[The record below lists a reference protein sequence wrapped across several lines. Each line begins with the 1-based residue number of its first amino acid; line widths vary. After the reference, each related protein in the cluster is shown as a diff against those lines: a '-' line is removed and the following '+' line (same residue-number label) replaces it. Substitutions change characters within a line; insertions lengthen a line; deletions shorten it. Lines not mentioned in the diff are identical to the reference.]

1 MPKNKTLVSVAIKG
15 PAAPGQDATQPATE
29 EGREAVEQAERDAE
43 RAAVEGSRGAV
54 TTVFRIAENGAEVW
68 CGEYASRIVTR
79 KFIAEKH
86 GGGTYLCKTRIPTG
100 KGSQTRIGSQ
110 FTFEIDPAVRPVVEA
125 AASGGSVEDSLSLH
139 RTLSE
144 LVRQNMDSMRAYQEV
159 ALQSARALS
168 DSRRTDWGAI
178 APALA
183 PVLVALVEGVLRR
196 PRGAENNELVIA
208 LIEMMQDR
216 RAGRPEPDDPVALV
230 ERFRALKDALAG
242 ELGDEGKGPKEA
254 QAFELMGRALS
265 VAEKMF
271 AGQGKQAAAAPG
283 ALRAEN
289 RVADIGAVSPSISE
303 ASLAMPDQAA
313 LPADLAPWRHAL
325 LDGLGRFGAF
335 AFAMPPRAAADTI
348 LHNVEPAIV
357 EGFQADADL
366 AFVKIREANPDLGDD
381 AIELAVGGQFSR
393 ELEPYLGDWPAD
405 RLAWLGDVLGE
416 LVYFLRHPDPEESA

>member
-1 MPKNKTLVSVAIKG
+1 MPKNKTLVSVSVKG
-15 PAAPGQDATQPATE
+15 PAAPGQDATQPETE
-29 EGREAVEQAERDAE
+29 EGREVVEQAERDAE

-79 KFIAEKH
+79 KFIADKH

-110 FTFEIDPAVRPVVEA
+110 FTFEIDPAVRPVAEVSA
-125 AASGGSVEDSLSLH
+125 GGGSVEDSLSLH

-168 DSRRTDWGAI
+168 ESRRTDWGTI

-183 PVLVALVEGVLRR
+183 PVLVALVEGILRR
-196 PRGAENNELVIA
+196 PRGGEGNELVIA
-208 LIEMMQDR
+208 LIEMLQDR
-216 RAGRPEPDDPVALV
+216 RADRHEPDDPVALV

-242 ELGDEGKGPKEA
+242 ELGDKGKGSKET

-265 VAEKMF
+265 VAEKIF
-271 AGQGKQAAAAPG
+271 AGQGKQPAAGPG
-283 ALRAEN
+283 ALRPEN
-289 RVADIGAVSPSISE
+289 RVADIGAVPLPESE
-303 ASLAMPDQAA
+303 APPAMPAQTP
-313 LPADLAPWRHAL
+313 LPADLAPWRGAL

-348 LHNVEPAIV
+348 LHNVDPAIV
-357 EGFQADADL
+357 DQFKADADA
-366 AFVKIREANPDLGDD
+366 AFEGIKAKNPGVEDD
-381 AIELAVGGQFSR
+381 AAELGVGVQFAG

-405 RLAWLGDVLGE
+405 RLAWLAEVLGE
-416 LVYFLRHPDPEESA
+416 LVYFLRHPEPEEPA